1 MNNTLEKMG
10 IITGHLVNGYMTIT
24 SKYDGYVKV
33 NFNDKETKNNIAN
46 KDLASVFVDHSN
58 LHGALHGDTVEVEIV
73 GENVD
78 GGMYGIIKSIIKR
91 GKYAYAGTIKMDHGA
106 YFLVPQDK
114 KMYTEIQIPSDK
126 LNGAADGDKVAVIIE
141 EWIDYKRP
149 PFGMV
154 TQILGRPGD
163 NDAEMLAYALEKGF
177 SNEYAADVIAESEAI
192 KERGILES
200 DYEGRMDY
208 RDVITFTIDP
218 ADARDF
224 DDAIS
229 YKVLGNGNLEIGV
242 HIADVSYY
250 VKTGD
255 ALDREAIERETSVY
269 LVDRC
274 IPMLPEI
281 LSNDLCSLVEGKDR
295 LCMAAIFEV
304 GKEGNVINKKF
315 GRTVINSSKRF
326 SYEEAQDIM
335 DAKQGLFYEELTEL
349 NRIAKIY
356 TAYRFANGAL
366 SLDSEEVKFKLD
378 AHGVP
383 VDVYVKER
391 KDVHKMIE
399 EWMLMANKHVS
410 EYITKSAATAVC
422 IYRIHAKPDSEKM
435 YDLELFIRTLGY
447 KVRMIDGVIPSQD
460 LNDLLIKVAGQ
471 PVKDLLQVK
480 IARSMQ
486 KAVYSTENVGHYG
499 LAFEFYSH
507 FTSPIRRYPDVL
519 THRLLQRA
527 LDGHPALANE
537 KSAMDKLCL
546 MASSREKEAADA
558 ERGSI
563 KYKQVQYMSMRIGNT
578 YQGVISGVSEWGIY
592 VEEEKSKCEG
602 FIRLRNLGDDF
613 YNYNKLKGCIIGERT
628 GEEFHIGDKIKIKV
642 ANANLEERQI
652 DYQRVK

>member
-1 MNNTLEKMG
+1 MG
-10 IITGHLVNGYMTIT
+10 IQTGHIINGYMTIT

-33 NFNDKETKNNIAN
+33 NFKDVNDIN
-46 KDLASVFVDHSN
+46 KKPTNGESISIFVDHSN

-78 GGMYGIIKSIIKR
+78 GGMYGIIKSIVKR

-106 YFLVPQDK
+106 YFLVAQDK
-114 KMYTEIQIPSDK
+114 KMYVEIQIPNDK
-126 LNGAADGDKVAVIIE
+126 LNGAEDGDKVAVVIE
-141 EWIDYKRP
+141 EWNDYKRP

-154 TQILGRPGD
+154 TQRLGRPGD

-177 SNEYAADVIAESEAI
+177 SNEYAADVIAESKEI
-192 KERGILES
+192 KARGILEI
-200 DYEGRMDY
+200 DYQNRMDY

-218 ADARDF
+218 ADAKDF

-229 YKVLGNGNLEIGV
+229 YKVLDNGHLEVGV

-304 GKEGNVINKKF
+304 DKDGNVINKKY
-315 GRTVINSSKRF
+315 GRTVIKSSKRF

-335 DAKQGLFYEELTEL
+335 DAKQGLFCNELTEL

-356 TAYRFANGAL
+356 TANRFASGAL

-378 AHGVP
+378 AQGVP

-399 EWMLMANKHVS
+399 EWMLMANKNVS
-410 EYITKSAATAVC
+410 EYITKSANTAIC
-422 IYRIHAKPDSEKM
+422 IYRIHAKPDSDKM
-435 YDLELFIRTLGY
+435 HDLELFIRTLGY

-460 LNDLLIKVAGQ
+460 LNELLLKVTGQ

-486 KAVYSTENVGHYG
+486 KAVYSTDNVGHYG

-527 LDGHPALANE
+527 LDGHPALADE
-537 KSAMDKLCL
+537 KSAMEKLCL
-546 MASSREKEAADA
+546 MASSREKEATDA

-563 KYKQVQYMSMRIGNT
+563 KYKQVQYMSMRLGAVMN
-578 YQGVISGVSEWGIY
+578 GVVSGVSEWGLY
-592 VEEEKSKCEG
+592 VEEEHSKCEG
-602 FIRLRNLGDDF
+602 FVRLRSLGDDF
-613 YNYNKLKGCIIGERT
+613 YNYNKVKGSIIGERT
-628 GEEFHIGDKIKIKV
+628 GEEFHIGDKLRIRV
-642 ANANLEERQI
+642 DNANLEMRQL
-652 DYQRVK
+652 DYSRVK